1 MEMNQQLPYSWDLL
15 PYVQYHVSH
24 EQHTVE
30 EETKTQEVVSSTEGT
45 RDRIIIEYLTKNNI
59 D

>member
-24 EQHTVE
+24 EQHTVAARHFVVFE
-30 EETKTQEVVSSTEGT
+30 EETKNHEVVVVDKGP
-45 RDRIIIEYLTKNNI
+45 NNY
-59 D
+59 